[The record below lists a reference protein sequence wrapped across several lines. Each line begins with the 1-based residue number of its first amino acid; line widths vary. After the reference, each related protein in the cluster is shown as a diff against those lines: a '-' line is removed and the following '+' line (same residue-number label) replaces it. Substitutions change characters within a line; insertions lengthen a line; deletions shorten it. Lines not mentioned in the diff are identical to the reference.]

1 MKKSELGNRVT
12 LFVSRVPADVV
23 FFQLPLPPPPPIL
36 RLVKRNGVT
45 KLAERLPY
53 IPPKALYSE
62 KAALAASVGQSF
74 LFWRY
79 KLLLNSSENYAYFTK
94 QR

>member
-12 LFVSRVPADVV
+12 LFVSRVPANLV

-62 KAALAASVGQSF
+62 KHTSSLCRAVIFILELKSLVGF
-74 LFWRY
+74 FR
-79 KLLLNSSENYAYFTK
+79 KLRLPRSKEK
-94 QR
+94 